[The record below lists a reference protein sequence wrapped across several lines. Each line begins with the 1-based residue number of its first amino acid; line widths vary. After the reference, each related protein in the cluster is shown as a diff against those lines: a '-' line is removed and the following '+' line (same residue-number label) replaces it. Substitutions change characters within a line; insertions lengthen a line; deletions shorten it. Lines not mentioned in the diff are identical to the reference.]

1 MTTDGSLTAP
11 QDPAHDPADDPARE
25 PAAGHDQAPA
35 STPIV
40 AVALDGAGWH
50 PAAWREPGARPEALT
65 DAAYWVGLTQLAEA
79 GLVDLVTFEDS
90 FGIPVGPWDD
100 PAADRTDRVR
110 VRLDAELVAAR
121 VAPTTRHVGLVPV
134 VTVTH
139 TEPFHVAK
147 ALATLD
153 HTSRGRAGWQVRASP
168 SGTEARLTGRRD
180 LPEITQ
186 EDYTSGRA
194 DEQVAERFAE
204 AAAVVDAVRALWDSW
219 EDDAEI
225 RDVATRRFIDR
236 DKVHRVDVETPW
248 FSVRGPSITPR
259 PPQGQPVVTA
269 LAHATVPYELAARSA
284 DVVFVTPQDDATAAS
299 ILAEVRAAEERVGR
313 TGEPLRVVADL
324 AVVLDTNG
332 RAGAERLAR
341 LDARAGS
348 AAGSGW
354 VTDARVLAGSAAD
367 VADVV
372 EAWTALGYD
381 GVRLR
386 PAVLPDDLEA
396 LVTDVLPELRRRGL
410 ARTAYDAGSLRG
422 LLRLPTD
429 VPSRF
434 AVV

>member
-11 QDPAHDPADDPARE
+11 QDPPGDTP
-25 PAAGHDQAPA
+25 
-35 STPIV
+35 PIV

-65 DAAYWVGLTQLAEA
+65 DAAYWVALTQLAES
-79 GLVDLVTFEDS
+79 GFVDLVTLEDS

-100 PAADRTDRVR
+100 PAGDRTDRVR
-110 VRLDAELVAAR
+110 VRLDASLVAAR
-121 VAPTTRHVGLVPV
+121 VAPATRHVGLVPV
-134 VTVTH
+134 VTATH
-139 TEPFHVAK
+139 TEPFHVSK

-168 SGTEARLTGRRD
+168 SAAEARLTGRRD
-180 LPEITQ
+180 LPEITLA
-186 EDYTSGRA
+186 DYTSGRA
-194 DEQVAERFAE
+194 DEQVAELFAE
-204 AAAVVDAVRALWDSW
+204 AAAVVETVRALWDSW

-236 DKVHRVDVETPW
+236 DKVHPVDVETRW

-269 LAHATVPYELAARSA
+269 LAHATVPYELAARAA

-299 ILAEVRAAEERVGR
+299 ILAEVRAAEARVGR

-324 AVVLDTNG
+324 AVVLDAGG

-341 LDARAGS
+341 LNSRAGS
-348 AAGSGW
+348 ADGGW
-354 VTDARVLAGSAAD
+354 VTDARVLAGSASD

-372 EAWTALGYD
+372 ESWTGLGYD

-386 PAVLPDDLEA
+386 PAVLPDDLDV
-396 LVTDVLPELRRRGL
+396 LVADVLPELRRRGL
-410 ARTAYDAGSLRG
+410 ARTGYDATTLRG
-422 LLRLPTD
+422 LLGLPTD
-429 VPSRF
+429 VPNRF
-434 AVV
+434 AAAV

>member
-11 QDPAHDPADDPARE
+11 QDPAGRGA
-25 PAAGHDQAPA
+25 
-35 STPIV
+35 PIV

-121 VAPTTRHVGLVPV
+121 VAPATRHVGLVPV

-153 HTSRGRAGWQVRASP
+153 HTSQGRAGWQVRASP

-180 LPEITQ
+180 LPEITA
-186 EDYTSGRA
+186 EDYAAGRA
-194 DEQVAERFAE
+194 DEQVAELFAE
-204 AAAVVDAVRALWDSW
+204 AAAVAETVRALWDSW

-236 DKVHRVDVETPW
+236 DKVHRVDVETRW

-269 LAHATVPYELAARSA
+269 LAHATVPYELAARVA

-299 ILAEVRAAEERVGR
+299 ILAEVRAAEARVGR

-332 RAGAERLAR
+332 RAAAERLAR
-341 LDARAGS
+341 LDARAGQ
-348 AAGSGW
+348 AERGW

-372 EAWTALGYD
+372 EAWTGLGYD

-386 PAVLPDDLEA
+386 PAVLPDDLDA

-422 LLRLPTD
+422 LLRLPTE
-429 VPSRF
+429 VPNRF
-434 AVV
+434 AAV

>member
-11 QDPAHDPADDPARE
+11 HDPADDPARE
-25 PAAGHDQAPA
+25 PAAEHDQAPGR
-35 STPIV
+35 TPIV
-40 AVALDGAGWH
+40 AVVLDGAGWH

-121 VAPTTRHVGLVPV
+121 VAPATRHVGLVPV

-204 AAAVVDAVRALWDSW
+204 AAAVVETVRALWDSW

-269 LAHATVPYELAARSA
+269 LAHATVPYELAARAA

-299 ILAEVRAAEERVGR
+299 ILAEVRAAEDRVGR
-313 TGEPLRVVADL
+313 AGEPLRVVADL
-324 AVVLDTNG
+324 AVVLDANG
-332 RAGAERLAR
+332 RAAAERLAR
-341 LDARAGS
+341 LDSRAGS
-348 AAGSGW
+348 APETEPGW

-386 PAVLPDDLEA
+386 PAVLPDDLDA

-434 AVV
+434 AAV

>member
-11 QDPAHDPADDPARE
+11 HDPADDPA
-25 PAAGHDQAPA
+25 PARI
-35 STPIV
+35 PIV

-121 VAPTTRHVGLVPV
+121 VAPATRHIGLVPV

-180 LPEITQ
+180 LPEITL
-186 EDYTSGRA
+186 EDYASGRA
-194 DEQVAERFAE
+194 DEQVAELFAE
-204 AAAVVDAVRALWDSW
+204 AAAVAETVRALWDSW

-236 DKVHRVDVETPW
+236 DKVHRVDVETQW

-269 LAHATVPYELAARSA
+269 LAHATVPYELAARAA
-284 DVVFVTPQDDATAAS
+284 DVVFVTPQDDASAAS

-332 RAGAERLAR
+332 RAAAERLAR
-341 LDARAGS
+341 LDARAGQTEQ
-348 AAGSGW
+348 GW

-372 EAWTALGYD
+372 EAWTGLGYD
-381 GVRLR
+381 GVRVR
-386 PAVLPDDLEA
+386 PAVLPDDLDA

-422 LLRLPTD
+422 LLRLPTE
-429 VPSRF
+429 VPNRF
-434 AVV
+434 AAV